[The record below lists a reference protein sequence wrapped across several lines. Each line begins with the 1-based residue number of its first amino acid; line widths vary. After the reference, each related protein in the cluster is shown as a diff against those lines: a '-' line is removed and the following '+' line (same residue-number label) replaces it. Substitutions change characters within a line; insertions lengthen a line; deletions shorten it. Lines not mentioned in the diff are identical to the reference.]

1 MKTVIFPGTFD
12 PITLGHVDLIERAA
26 KLFDKVV
33 LAIASS
39 EKKQPLFSLEQ
50 RIQLCEQSFAHLDNI
65 EAQGFSG
72 LLVDFA
78 QSHHSH
84 IVLRG
89 TRTIADF
96 EYELQLANMNR
107 AMQPG
112 FETVFLN
119 ALPKLSHISSSL
131 VREIAMLGGDV
142 KTFVP
147 APVFN
152 ALAEKFKQ

>member
-12 PITLGHVDLIERAA
+12 PITLGHVDLVERAA
-26 KLFDKVV
+26 KLFDKVI

-39 EKKQPLFSLEQ
+39 EKKQPLFSLDQ
-50 RIQLCEQSFAHLDNI
+50 RIALCDQTFSHLNNI
-65 EAQGFSG
+65 EAKGFNG
-72 LLVDFA
+72 LLVEFA
-78 QSHHSH
+78 NQHDSH

-107 AMQPG
+107 AMSPG

-119 ALPKLSHISSSL
+119 ALPALSHISSSL
-131 VREIAMLGGDV
+131 VREISALGGDV
-142 KTFVP
+142 KAFVP
-147 APVFN
+147 APVFT
-152 ALAEKFKQ
+152 ALQDKFN